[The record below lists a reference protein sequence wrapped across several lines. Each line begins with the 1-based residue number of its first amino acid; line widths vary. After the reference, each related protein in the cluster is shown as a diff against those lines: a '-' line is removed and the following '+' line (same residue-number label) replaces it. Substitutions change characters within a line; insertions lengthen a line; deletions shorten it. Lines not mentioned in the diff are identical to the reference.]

1 MRDGVLASLT
11 PSERNVMVK
20 IGNAPVSYGAFEVT
34 VGKSEGV
41 PDATEVLDAVQ
52 AAGYQGIDLGPLGYL
67 GLGAD
72 LKAALD
78 SRGLLLTGGYV
89 EIDVSADEAP
99 ASGLDELAQI
109 CDQFDAVASGL
120 DRAYLP
126 RPTVALIGLPVAA
139 GPDTESS
146 RWARIERTVGEV
158 VGLCARRGYEACLHN
173 EVGTQLA
180 GQDAVIAVLESTGAA
195 LCLDTGHL
203 VAAGGDPVAILA
215 GWRDRVSHI
224 HLKDA
229 RLSPSGRPFTDAME
243 LWETD
248 AFCPLGAGN
257 GQIEEVLDSLRD
269 GGYAGWIVV
278 EQDVLPRSPDAY
290 RQASLQQQENRQYL
304 RDRGW

>member
-1 MRDGVLASLT
+1 
-11 PSERNVMVK
+11 MVK

-41 PDATEVLDAVQ
+41 PAAAEVLDAVQ

-72 LKAALD
+72 LRTALD

-89 EIDVSADEAP
+89 EIDVSADEAA
-99 ASGLDELAQI
+99 ASGLAELAQV
-109 CDQFDAVASGL
+109 CDQFDAVVASL
-120 DRAYLP
+120 EREYLP
-126 RPTVALIGLPVAA
+126 RPTVAIIGAPVAGGSDA
-139 GPDTESS
+139 RAS
-146 RWARIERTVGEV
+146 RWERIERTIVEL
-158 VGLCARRGYEACLHN
+158 VGLCDKRGYEACLHN
-173 EVGTQLA
+173 EVGTQIA
-180 GQDAVIAVLESTGAA
+180 GQDDIIAVLENTGAA

-215 GWRDRVSHI
+215 GWRDRVSHV

-229 RLSPSGRPFTDAME
+229 RPSESGRPFTDAME
-243 LWETD
+243 LWEQD
-248 AFCPLGAGN
+248 VFCPLGEGD
-257 GQIEEVLDSLRD
+257 GRIDEVLDSLRS

-290 RQASLQQQENRQYL
+290 RRASLQQQENRRYL
-304 RDRGW
+304 RERGW